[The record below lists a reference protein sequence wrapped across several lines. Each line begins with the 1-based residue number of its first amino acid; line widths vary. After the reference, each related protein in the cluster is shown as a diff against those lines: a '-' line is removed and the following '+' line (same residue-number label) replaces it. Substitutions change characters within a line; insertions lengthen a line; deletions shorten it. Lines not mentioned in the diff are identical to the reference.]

1 MGIFFRL
8 TDIVKAKINSLL
20 DRAEDPE
27 KMIRLMIQEMEDTVV
42 EVRSAAVRA
51 IADRKEIVRRLG
63 QLEDA
68 QRDWAAKAEFA
79 VSKGRDDLARGA
91 LMARRKLAE
100 SAEALSVELAA
111 AEEALGKHDAD
122 LARLQAKLEEAKA
135 KQKALAI
142 RMQTAQKRVQIK
154 RTLHDGRI
162 DEALARY
169 DLLHRRI
176 DELEGEAE
184 AFDMGKG
191 RSLEQEFAD
200 LQAQSGLDDEL
211 DALKRKVS
219 GKDDSSAN
227 GQ

>member
-1 MGIFFRL
+1 MGIFSRM
-8 TDIVKAKINSLL
+8 TDIVNANINALL

-42 EVRSAAVRA
+42 EVRSAAVKS

-68 QRDWAAKAEFA
+68 QRDWAQKAEFA

-91 LMARRKLAE
+91 LVARRKLAE
-100 SAEALSVELAA
+100 SADVLSHELGA

-142 RMQTAQKRVQIK
+142 RMATAQKRVQIK

-162 DEALARY
+162 DDALARY

-184 AFDMGKG
+184 VFEMGKG
-191 RSLEQEFAD
+191 RSLEQEFSD
-200 LQAQSGLDDEL
+200 LQVQSGVEDEL
-211 DALKRKVS
+211 DALKRRVAGS
-219 GKDDSSAN
+219 GDDSAK